1 MGRLSTGPT
10 LSWFMV
16 AVVGLSPMLVYF
28 IVDVVGWVLR
38 RKPGCNQKTAL
49 EPGTS
54 KDESPLCL
62 PGEVDRVAIIP
73 GYNRAAEGMDL
84 SEDAAIGLAAATA

>member
-1 MGRLSTGPT
+1 
-10 LSWFMV
+10 MV

-28 IVDVVGWVLR
+28 IADVVGWVLR

-62 PGEVDRVAIIP
+62 PGEVDRVAIGGDAHNGMTPEQAIDKASK
-73 GYNRAAEGMDL
+73 RAE
-84 SEDAAIGLAAATA
+84 AIFAKYPIAQS